1 MSEDRRLLRAL
12 QRGETAAWRRIYLKY
27 KDDLLAATDVKKGA
41 DGDIQLDVEFMYPKT
56 GPADIYEAGA
66 PKTAKITTSPEP

>member
-12 QRGETAAWRRIYLKY
+12 QRGEIAAWRRIYLKY

-41 DGDIQLDVEFMYPKT
+41 DGDIQLNVEFMCPKT

-66 PKTAKITTSPEP
+66 PKTAKITPSPEP

>member
-12 QRGETAAWRRIYLKY
+12 QRGEIAARRRIYLKY
-27 KDDLLAATDVKKGA
+27 KDDLLAATDVKKGT
-41 DGDIQLDVEFMYPKT
+41 DGDIQLDVEFTYPKT

-66 PKTAKITTSPEP
+66 PKTAKITPSPEP